1 MALTLDIVVYCLRK
15 TIFSPYLAIF
25 IPIALHFCSI
35 SSRLLLFVSCFWGVA
50 ICFIQLLLYADWRYA
65 NQARWFRAPPKLRWE
80 DQVVLITGGGSG
92 IGALLAETLADRSVA
107 VAILTKELPKQPFT
121 HSHIHVFECD
131 VSDYNAVM
139 GMSARVREAVGDPTI
154 IINNAGIVNGKLLL
168 DLTEEDITSTFGSN
182 TLAHFWVLKTFLPA
196 MLRQGRGH
204 IVTMS
209 SILGIVGAAQMT
221 DYCASKAA
229 VLSLHQTLR
238 FELDSRY
245 QRPGIRTTLVLPAY
259 TLTSLFNRV
268 KLPTNRF
275 FDFLCPPVQPR
286 AVVEH
291 IISALDDNESRIIRL
306 PFYSN
311 FARFCGDAVGLVPAG
326 ARDFVQWLSG
336 ADHAMK
342 GYGPTPDAGERLLAE
357 RQSRT
362 SINNRK
368 RTE

>member
-1 MALTLDIVVYCLRK
+1 MALTLDIVVCCLRK
-15 TIFSPYLAIF
+15 TIFSPYLAIS
-25 IPIALHFCSI
+25 IPVVLHLHSI
-35 SSRLLLFVSCFWGVA
+35 SSRLVLIVSYFWGVV
-50 ICFIQLLLYADWRYA
+50 ICFIRLLCYADWRYA
-65 NQARWFRAPPKLRWE
+65 NQAPWFHAPPKLQWE

-92 IGALLAETLADRSVA
+92 IGALLAQTLANRNVA
-107 VAILTKELPKQPFT
+107 VAILTKDLPKQPFS
-121 HSHIHVFECD
+121 HSHIHVFACD

-139 GMSARVREAVGDPTI
+139 GVSARVREAVGDPTI
-154 IINNAGIVNGKLLL
+154 IINNAGIVSGKLLL

-182 TLAHFWVLKTFLPA
+182 TLAHFWVLKAFLPA
-196 MLRQGRGH
+196 MLRRGRGH

-245 QRPGIRTTLVLPAY
+245 QTPGIRTTLVLPAY

-268 KLPTNRF
+268 KLPTNRL

-311 FARFCGDAVGLVPAG
+311 FARLCGDAVGLVPAG
-326 ARDFVQWLSG
+326 VRDFVQWLSG
-336 ADHAMK
+336 ADYAMK

-357 RQSRT
+357 RQSHT
-362 SINNRK
+362 PLNRK